1 MVENYL
7 LNEKVYFIYNAIDGE
22 YCNHVQMTGIK
33 KRLVELGDSAE
44 ATDVVFIFR
53 ELIDVL
59 GWFFV
64 FI

>member
-7 LNEKVYFIYNAIDGE
+7 LNEMVYFIYNAIDGE
-22 YCNHVQMTGIK
+22 YCNHVQMTGIM